1 MKKIKDIVCN
11 SIATAAGKSAEISAN
26 SYCTIILYDV
36 KKPKRLKEFKRWE
49 ELFPLSPIIWSK
61 NSIFPKKTI

>member
-36 KKPKRLKEFKRWE
+36 KKPKRLKEFKR
-49 ELFPLSPIIWSK
+49 
-61 NSIFPKKTI
+61 